1 MNRSRNSFDFLRP
14 AAAFVLVSHGLGLW
28 DGRNDP
34 FANLTGLTTL
44 GTIGVAIF
52 FAISGYWVTASWQN
66 ARSLEVFAANRG
78 LRSFPAS
85 SPVSSRR
92 SSCSGRQ

>member
-1 MNRSRNSFDFLRP
+1 M
-14 AAAFVLVSHGLGLW
+14 VSHALGLW

-78 LRSFPAS
+78 AAACFQRS
-85 SPVSSRR
+85 SPASSRR
-92 SSCSGRQ
+92 SSCSGRR